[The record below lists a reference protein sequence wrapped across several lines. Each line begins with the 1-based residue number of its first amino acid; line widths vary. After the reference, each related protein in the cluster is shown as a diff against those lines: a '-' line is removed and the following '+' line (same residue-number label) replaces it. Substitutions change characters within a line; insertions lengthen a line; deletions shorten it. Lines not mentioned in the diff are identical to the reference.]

1 MYVSVLLDLYGRK
14 LSYIIQTED
23 LFVMKYGVI
32 IAVVIYELIVILGC
46 AAYLKVKERKQAAA
60 GVATESDFA
69 TGGRSMGVIVLA
81 PTIALTVLG
90 SAHITGVFEMS
101 YGMGAIAIW
110 FSLAHVIMI
119 VLACFGTGVWVRR
132 LGVTTVPQ
140 AIKDMY
146 GPGVAIAISCVMA
159 GQIWGVLTLEC
170 QGLGIVISSLTGWD
184 ISKAV
189 ILGGILGILYVIF
202 AGMKQVG
209 AVNVINATVMYI
221 GLIIATA
228 YVASKLPGGNFD
240 FIETALPSSEGGA
253 DFMLSIFGNAD
264 LMITF
269 AVGNVIAVTFCQSI
283 SQMLMQTFVSA
294 KDEKTIKRSVWLAAP
309 LNGMFGVF
317 AVILGLAAR
326 SIPEYAA
333 HGAKLAATNM
343 LVDMLPMWMSALLLA
358 ALLAAIL
365 STFAMTSL
373 TSATIWAQDIYK
385 GYINPDADE
394 KHVANINRILI
405 VVLSVFALI
414 VSVALPT
421 ILNAINWV
429 FAWIVPVFWIVVFGL
444 FWKRNSKVAGT
455 ALAVSWILNVL
466 WSLTP
471 LPSYLGGFIGG
482 LTNPYVTLIVSVVIL
497 VIGNAVC
504 GGKPGYFKEKGVE
517 PQ

>member
-1 MYVSVLLDLYGRK
+1 MR
-14 LSYIIQTED
+14 
-23 LFVMKYGVI
+23 YGVI

-46 AAYLKVKERKQAAA
+46 ALYLKVKERKQIAA
-60 GVATESDFA
+60 GTSVETDFA
-69 TGGRSMGVIVLA
+69 TGGKSMGVIVLA

-119 VLACFGTGVWVRR
+119 VVACFGTGAWVRR
-132 LGVTTVPQ
+132 LGVTTVPE

-170 QGLGIVISSLTGWD
+170 QGLGIVISSLTGWS

-221 GLIIATA
+221 GLIIATI

-240 FIETALPSSEGGA
+240 FIKTALPSSEGGA
-253 DFMLSIFGNAD
+253 EFMLSIFGNAD

-283 SQMLMQTFVSA
+283 SQMLMQTMISA
-294 KDEKTIKRSVWLAAP
+294 KDEKTIKKSVWLAAP

-373 TSATIWAQDIYK
+373 TSATIWAEDIYK

-394 KHVANINRILI
+394 KRVANINRIMI
-405 VVLSVFALI
+405 VVLAVFSLI

-444 FWKRNSKVAGT
+444 FWKRNSKVAGL
-455 ALAVSWILNVL
+455 ALAVSWILNIL
-466 WSLTP
+466 WSFTP
-471 LPSYLGGFIGG
+471 LPSALGGFIGG

-497 VIGNAVC
+497 VIGNLAC
-504 GGKPGYFKEKGVE
+504 GGKPGYFKEKGIE
-517 PQ
+517 PEL

>member
-1 MYVSVLLDLYGRK
+1 MN
-14 LSYIIQTED
+14 I
-23 LFVMKYGVI
+23 GVI

-46 AAYLKVKERKQAAA
+46 AAFLKVKEKKMAAA
-60 GVATESDFA
+60 PAAGDEDFA
-69 TGGRSMGVIVLA
+69 LGGRNMGVIVLA

-119 VLACFGTGVWVRR
+119 VVACFGTGAWVRR
-132 LGVTTVPQ
+132 LGATTVPQ
-140 AIKDMY
+140 VIKDMY

-159 GQIWGVLTLEC
+159 GQVWGVLTLEC

-189 ILGGILGILYVIF
+189 ILGGILGILYVVF

-221 GLIIATA
+221 GLIIATI

-240 FIETALPSSEGGA
+240 FIEKALPTSEGGA
-253 DFMLSIFGNAD
+253 EFMLSIFGNAD

-283 SQMLMQTFVSA
+283 SQMLMQTMMSA
-294 KDEKTIKRSVWLAAP
+294 KNEKTIKKSVWLAAP

-326 SIPEYAA
+326 SIPEYAEY
-333 HGAKLAATNM
+333 GAKLAATNM

-373 TSATIWAQDIYK
+373 TTATIWTHDIYK

-394 KHVANINRILI
+394 KKLANITRIMIIIL
-405 VVLSVFALI
+405 ALAALA

-444 FWKRNSKVAGT
+444 FWKRNSKVAGI
-455 ALAVSWILNVL
+455 ALAVSWVLNVL

-471 LPSYLGGFIGG
+471 LPASIGGFIGG
-482 LTNPYVTLIVSVVIL
+482 LTNPYVTLIVSLVIL
-497 VIGNAVC
+497 IIGNLAC
-504 GGKPGYFKEKGVE
+504 KGEPGYFKAMGIKPED
-517 PQ
+517 

>member
-1 MYVSVLLDLYGRK
+1 M
-14 LSYIIQTED
+14 Q
-23 LFVMKYGVI
+23 YGVI
-32 IAVVIYELIVILGC
+32 IAVVIYELVVILGC
-46 AAYLKVKERKQAAA
+46 AAFLKIKEKKTAVA
-60 GVATESDFA
+60 GAGEADFA
-69 TGGRSMGVIVLA
+69 LGGRNMGVLTLA

-119 VLACFGTGVWVRR
+119 VVACFGTGLWVRR

-159 GQIWGVLTLEC
+159 GQVWGVLTLEC
-170 QGLGIVISSLTGWD
+170 QGLGIVVSSLTGWS
-184 ISKAV
+184 IEKAV
-189 ILGGILGILYVIF
+189 ILGGVLGILYVVF

-221 GLIIATA
+221 GLIIATIF
-228 YVASKLPGGNFD
+228 VAAKMPGGNFD
-240 FIETALPSSEGGA
+240 FIKDALPSSEGGA

-269 AVGNVIAVTFCQSI
+269 AVGNIIAVTFCQSI
-283 SQMLMQTFVSA
+283 SQMLMQTMMSA
-294 KDEKTIKRSVWLAAP
+294 KNEKTIKKSVWIAAP

-326 SIPEYAA
+326 SIPEYAEY
-333 HGAKLAATNM
+333 GAKLAATNM
-343 LVDMLPMWMSALLLA
+343 LVDLLPMWLAALLLA

-365 STFAMTSL
+365 STFAMTAL
-373 TSATIWAQDIYK
+373 TTATIWVHDIYK
-385 GYINPDADE
+385 GYINPDASE
-394 KHVANINRILI
+394 KKLANMTRVMI
-405 VVLSVFALI
+405 VIFAIAALCI
-414 VSVALPT
+414 SIALPT
-421 ILNAINWV
+421 ILDAINWV
-429 FAWIVPVFWIVVFGL
+429 FAWIVPVFFIVVFGL
-444 FWKRNSKVAGT
+444 FWKRNSKVAGA
-455 ALAVSWILNVL
+455 ALAVSWILNVF

-471 LPSYLGGFIGG
+471 LPAAIGGFIGG

-497 VIGNAVC
+497 VVGNLAC
-504 GGKPGYFKEKGVE
+504 KGEPGYFKAKGIVPE
-517 PQ
+517 D

>member
-1 MYVSVLLDLYGRK
+1 MN
-14 LSYIIQTED
+14 
-23 LFVMKYGVI
+23 YGVI
-32 IAVVIYELIVILGC
+32 IAVVIYELAVILGC
-46 AAYLKVKERKQAAA
+46 AAFLKSKEKKQAAIGGSA
-60 GVATESDFA
+60 AETDFA
-69 TGGRSMGVIVLA
+69 TGGKSMGVIVLA

-119 VLACFGTGVWVRR
+119 VVACFGTGAWVRR
-132 LGVTTVPQ
+132 LGATTVPQ
-140 AIKDMY
+140 VIKDMY

-159 GQIWGVLTLEC
+159 GQVWGVLTLEC

-189 ILGGILGILYVIF
+189 ILGGILGILYVVF

-221 GLIIATA
+221 GLIIATV
-228 YVASKLPGGNFD
+228 YVASKLPGGDFD
-240 FIETALPSSEGGA
+240 FIKTALPSSEGGA
-253 DFMLSIFGNAD
+253 EFMLSIFGNAD

-283 SQMLMQTFVSA
+283 SQMLMQTMMSA

-326 SIPEYAA
+326 SMPEYAA
-333 HGAKLAATNM
+333 YGAKLAATNM

-373 TSATIWAQDIYK
+373 TTATIWTYDIYK

-394 KHVANINRILI
+394 KKLANITRIMI
-405 VVLSVFALI
+405 VILALAALV

-444 FWKRNSKVAGT
+444 FWKRNSKVAGL
-455 ALAVSWILNVL
+455 ALAISWILNVL

-471 LPSYLGGFIGG
+471 LPASIGGFIGG
-482 LTNPYVTLIVSVVIL
+482 LTNPYVTLVVSLVIL
-497 VIGNAVC
+497 IVGNLAC
-504 GGKPGYFKEKGVE
+504 KGEPGYFKAMGIK
-517 PQ
+517 PQE